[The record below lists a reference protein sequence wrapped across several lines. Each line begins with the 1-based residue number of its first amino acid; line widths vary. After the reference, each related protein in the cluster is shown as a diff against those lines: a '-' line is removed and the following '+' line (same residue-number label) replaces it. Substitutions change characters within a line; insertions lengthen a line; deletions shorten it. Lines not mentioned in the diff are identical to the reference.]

1 MHFLGKNWEFP
12 WIRYSK
18 SQKGAPQFHE
28 MNISLDSKAFP
39 SRKIYKTTTELFVD
53 ARIWKYF
60 SIFGYSAEI
69 KILNA
74 PLT

>member
-1 MHFLGKNWEFP
+1 MHFLEKNWEFP

-18 SQKGAPQFHE
+18 LQKGASQFHE

-39 SRKIYKTTTELFVD
+39 SSKIYQTTTELFVD

-60 SIFGYSAEI
+60 SIYDYCAEMY
-69 KILNA
+69 ILNA

>member
-1 MHFLGKNWEFP
+1 
-12 WIRYSK
+12 
-18 SQKGAPQFHE
+18 

-39 SRKIYKTTTELFVD
+39 SRKINKTTTELFVD

-60 SIFGYSAEI
+60 SIYGYSAEI

>member
-1 MHFLGKNWEFP
+1 MHFLEKNWEFP

-18 SQKGAPQFHE
+18 LQKGASQFHE
-28 MNISLDSKAFP
+28 MNISLDSKAFL
-39 SRKIYKTTTELFVD
+39 SSKIYQTTTELFVD

-60 SIFGYSAEI
+60 SIYDYCAEI